1 MIFRYTDT
9 DGDELEVSEPD
20 PEELERHRGSLLFT
34 VTQRGRDQSSALTA
48 IAVDGL
54 IGALERWRSGTTSTP
69 PADPEPIY
77 TALIRRLVTDEVARV
92 LPLHRAPQSL
102 PPACQT
108 PVGCVASLPED
119 PEPHDVGHA
128 DEPADHGRLM
138 SELQRAAVRV
148 PKCTTCNHFWSDHT
162 GEMCWGHSKCGCAQE
177 RP

>member
-1 MIFRYTDT
+1 MELNLSN
-9 DGDELEVSEPD
+9 DEGQEMNLRPYDADHLILGVYSGQNARIKLD
-20 PEELERHRGSLLFT
+20 AA
-34 VTQRGRDQSSALTA
+34 D
-48 IAVDGL
+48 VDKL
-54 IGALERWRSGTTSTP
+54 WAFLNRWLNQGATP

-77 TALIRRLVTDEVARV
+77 TALIRRLVTEEVARV
-92 LPLHRAPQSL
+92 LPLHQAPQ
-102 PPACQT
+102 
-108 PVGCVASLPED
+108 ASVPEPDAEDGWRRVD

-138 SELQRAAVRV
+138 SKLQRAAVRV